1 MRLYEGIIAVDLGLY
16 LEKEK
21 TLVIA
26 DLHLG
31 YEEHLAKQGVLV
43 PRMQYKETIKR
54 LDYIF
59 SNLPDIETI
68 VLNGDV
74 KHEFGRINPQE
85 WREVLKLID
94 YLCEKGKLVVIKG
107 NHDTILGPI
116 TKKRE
121 IKEVRDYRI
130 GDVLIAHGD
139 YIPGKLAKIVIIGH
153 EHPAINLREEAKVEK
168 FKCYLVGKYKR
179 SVLIVQPSFN
189 LLTQGTDVAREE
201 LLSPFLENV
210 KDFQCFIVNDQTHEV
225 LEFGSIKELVP
236 AESGLSGYSRSE

>member
-1 MRLYEGIIAVDLGLY
+1 MKLHEGVIAVDLGLY

-43 PRMQYKETIKR
+43 PRVQYEQTIKR

-59 SNLPDIETI
+59 SKLPDVETI

-74 KHEFGRINPQE
+74 KHEFGRVNPQE

-94 YLCEKGKLVVIKG
+94 YLSEKGNLVVIKG

-116 TKKRE
+116 TKKRDITE
-121 IKEVRDYRI
+121 VKEYRI

-139 YIPGKLAKIVIIGH
+139 YVPENLAKIVIIGH
-153 EHPAINLREEAKVEK
+153 EHPTITLREDAKSER
-168 FKCYLVGKYKR
+168 FKCYLKGKYKR

-189 LLTQGTDVAREE
+189 LLTQGTDVSRER
-201 LLSPFLENV
+201 LLSPFLKKVE
-210 KDFQCFIVNDQTHEV
+210 DFQCFIVNDQTHEV
-225 LEFGSIKELVP
+225 LEFGKIKELVP
-236 AESGLSGYSRSE
+236 AASGSGGYSRSE